1 MKTIKKVA
9 VTPMQENTGTII
21 DSFNTSDDKHTNA
34 PSINAV
40 EQKLSTVQ
48 TATVTATKNDIQFTI
63 NFKRNI
69 NVVTINVSMFIPS
82 TVTGTAGWLRSTT
95 DFTLP
100 EWAKTSD
107 NTVVNLDNTI
117 TAGGYSYNSSGVCFS
132 SIADISL
139 SRASST
145 DYRLMFLYRQADG
158 TSYPEGQTLIANL
171 KYIVI
176 D

>member
-9 VTPMQENTGTII
+9 VTPLQENTGTII
-21 DSFNTSDDKHTNA
+21 DSFNTTDDKHTNA

-48 TATVTATKNDIQFTI
+48 TATITVTKSDIQFTL
-63 NFKRNI
+63 NFKRNMNI
-69 NVVTINVSMFIPS
+69 VTLNVSMFIPT
-82 TVTGTAGWLRSTT
+82 TVTSVANWLLST
-95 DFTLP
+95 DFTMP

-117 TAGGYSYNSSGVCFS
+117 TAGGFSYNSDGVCFS